1 MIQLKNTL
9 TRCSTTSEGGNIDSG
24 RVDCCGWMLDEGDDK
39 GMMDTFVVG
48 DGDGNEPD
56 DEDRS

>member
-1 MIQLKNTL
+1 
-9 TRCSTTSEGGNIDSG
+9 
-24 RVDCCGWMLDEGDDK
+24 MLDEGDDK
-39 GMMDTFVVG
+39 GMMDTFVVR